1 MLEALRCYTVGPQLQ
16 EKGFK
21 RENTSVCH
29 TLGTMQLQI
38 VYPEINL
45 QIVKVHKEGK
55 EKKRKHGNMQPG
67 FLLVVQSPNQ
77 SNCWLGVHV

>member
-38 VYPEINL
+38 VCPEINL

-55 EKKRKHGNMQPG
+55 EKKENTETRNPA
-67 FLLVVQSPNQ
+67 FS
-77 SNCWLGVHV
+77 WLSSLQTSLTTG